1 MTFRCEVR
9 IIEDEY
15 GDRIRVLAPTTAED
29 LPLTA
34 QECAEQHL
42 LAELQGRWGREGPMP
57 YRVEVRVWRDR
68 DQADGQPD
76 ASAAWDT
83 GHGIR
88 HSASA

>member
-9 IIEDEY
+9 IIEDKD
-15 GDRIRVLAPTTAED
+15 GDRIRVLAPTSAED

-57 YRVEVRVWRDR
+57 YRVEVRVWRDG
-68 DQADGQPD
+68 ADGQP
-76 ASAAWDT
+76 AAGAAWDT
-83 GHGIR
+83 DHGIR
-88 HSASA
+88 HSASAA